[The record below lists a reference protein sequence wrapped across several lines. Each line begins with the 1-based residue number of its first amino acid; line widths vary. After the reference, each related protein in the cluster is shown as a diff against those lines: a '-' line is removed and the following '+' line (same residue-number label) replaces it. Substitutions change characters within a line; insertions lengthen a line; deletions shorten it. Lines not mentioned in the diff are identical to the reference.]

1 MAKTIQMRTPQ
12 QEKEAR
18 LVAGMYDKNRKIQSE
33 LYAYCSRYFWA
44 NYRGVFFA
52 DEESAT
58 EIFQNTFIAMWENI
72 ERRKI
77 YVSDGRVMGK
87 NNEPLS
93 GSILTYFMGI
103 ARIKYLEWV
112 REHPAYA
119 DPETEMER
127 KIKEEGF
134 DAQQYTNMLYDS
146 EDNKMLDIIADV
158 ISHMSERCSEIL
170 SKFYYEEK
178 DLDTILL
185 EIHNRFEE
193 RPQNE
198 EAQVHGVIA
207 YFSTKH
213 LSQLF
218 ELIKRQ
224 MDMNNN
230 NFQDRIDEY
239 LLHGDTMSE
248 EDKAQF
254 LKEIEE
260 DAEKKEQYEFTK
272 NVKQAMVSRGEKLK
286 AMTEFQKEMKSHHH
300 RKTWL
305 WISSIAA
312 VLVIG
317 FFAINPLFVENS
329 PTDNVRGDEN
339 DVFDMTV
346 QTDSINND
354 SISTDTISLHH
365 E

>member
-1 MAKTIQMRTPQ
+1 M
-12 QEKEAR
+12 
-18 LVAGMYDKNRKIQSE
+18 
-33 LYAYCSRYFWA
+33 
-44 NYRGVFFA
+44 NY
-52 DEESAT
+52 
-58 EIFQNTFIAMWENI
+58 
-72 ERRKI
+72 
-77 YVSDGRVMGK
+77 
-87 NNEPLS
+87 
-93 GSILTYFMGI
+93 
-103 ARIKYLEWV
+103 
-112 REHPAYA
+112 
-119 DPETEMER
+119 
-127 KIKEEGF
+127 
-134 DAQQYTNMLYDS
+134 
-146 EDNKMLDIIADV
+146 
-158 ISHMSERCSEIL
+158 
-170 SKFYYEEK
+170 
-178 DLDTILL
+178 
-185 EIHNRFEE
+185 
-193 RPQNE
+193 
-198 EAQVHGVIA
+198 
-207 YFSTKH
+207 
-213 LSQLF
+213 
-218 ELIKRQ
+218 
-224 MDMNNN
+224 

-346 QTDSINND
+346 PTDSINND
-354 SISTDTISLHH
+354 SISTDTIPLHH

>member
-1 MAKTIQMRTPQ
+1 
-12 QEKEAR
+12 
-18 LVAGMYDKNRKIQSE
+18 
-33 LYAYCSRYFWA
+33 
-44 NYRGVFFA
+44 
-52 DEESAT
+52 
-58 EIFQNTFIAMWENI
+58 
-72 ERRKI
+72 
-77 YVSDGRVMGK
+77 
-87 NNEPLS
+87 
-93 GSILTYFMGI
+93 
-103 ARIKYLEWV
+103 
-112 REHPAYA
+112 
-119 DPETEMER
+119 
-127 KIKEEGF
+127 
-134 DAQQYTNMLYDS
+134 
-146 EDNKMLDIIADV
+146 
-158 ISHMSERCSEIL
+158 
-170 SKFYYEEK
+170 
-178 DLDTILL
+178 
-185 EIHNRFEE
+185 
-193 RPQNE
+193 
-198 EAQVHGVIA
+198 
-207 YFSTKH
+207 
-213 LSQLF
+213 
-218 ELIKRQ
+218 

-329 PTDNVRGDEN
+329 PTDNVRGDEY

-346 QTDSINND
+346 PTDSINND